1 MNKKEE
7 IVKLYYEDNLTQKE
21 IAEKSGITQGY
32 VSQVI
37 KEDERYFTH
46 KEEKH
51 KTYLVYRLELCAF
64 TNVPYESKLTA
75 QHIDGNRLNNNLSN
89 LMWLTR
95 GDNIRQGFVD
105 GLYTSQIK
113 TCVIDKL
120 SNEKFEFRNM
130 TIASEFI
137 GKSKGYISKKIRK
150 GSYCNNE
157 YE

>member
-1 MNKKEE
+1 MTIYLFRGIIWKPIKRYEGFYEVSNFGRIKSLWFTSNKSKKRYRRGKILKPKTYKDKCSIVELYKE
-7 IVKLYYEDNLTQKE
+7 
-21 IAEKSGITQGY
+21 G
-32 VSQVI
+32 
-37 KEDERYFTH
+37 
-46 KEEKH
+46 KH

-113 TCVIDKL
+113 TYVIDKL
-120 SNEKFEFRNM
+120 SNEK
-130 TIASEFI
+130 
-137 GKSKGYISKKIRK
+137 
-150 GSYCNNE
+150 
-157 YE
+157 